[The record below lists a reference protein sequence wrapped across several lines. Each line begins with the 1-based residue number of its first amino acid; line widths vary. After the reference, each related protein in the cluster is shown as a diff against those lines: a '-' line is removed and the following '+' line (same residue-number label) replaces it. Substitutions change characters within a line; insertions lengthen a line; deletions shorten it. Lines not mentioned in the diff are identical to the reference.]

1 MASLC
6 KSALDQHSII
16 LEEQLAIRDSKERDR
31 HEKLM
36 SAISQAVSNL
46 ISTKF
51 EQVISNEVKD
61 SILPGKKILN
71 RKKFF
76 FKDIFYFKTEFF
88 LAFLS
93 ELDQMKHQ
101 LHMDMSQKLTTTDQ
115 LLKENISKLVNSK
128 VS

>member
-76 FKDIFYFKTEFF
+76 FFLRTYFILKLNFF
-88 LAFLS
+88 
-93 ELDQMKHQ
+93 
-101 LHMDMSQKLTTTDQ
+101 
-115 LLKENISKLVNSK
+115 
-128 VS
+128 